1 MINSITL
8 ENFRGFKSFQTDLKP
23 ITLFGGKNN
32 SGKTSILEAVMF
44 LFAHNDPN
52 CFFQMNFLRHMND
65 QPLLTPERLW
75 GALFYNFDTNRQ
87 LKILLQ
93 NNDGSTNRLT
103 LKKDDTSTS
112 LNIDNAESIKKSFV
126 QMGGIN
132 ANYPLLF
139 QYASRNVKEDG
150 RYIINNNGVS
160 IKHNYQKA
168 FQEPVWTPVY
178 MFKSETMFD
187 ANFIA
192 EWFGQLTLDDRKKY
206 IIEALKAFDKAIVD
220 VQTIVKGIIGY
231 LYVIMEDGRKIPLA
245 YMGDGINR
253 LLIVLL
259 GILSNPNSIILID
272 EIENGFHYSMYE
284 KIWKM
289 LGQAAIENNCQIIA
303 NTHSKDM
310 IHGAVEGLKEA
321 DLQDKF
327 SYIRLGKIDDKVQAH
342 VFDMNLLDYAL
353 NSEMEVR

>member
-1 MINSITL
+1 
-8 ENFRGFKSFQTDLKP
+8 
-23 ITLFGGKNN
+23 
-32 SGKTSILEAVMF
+32 
-44 LFAHNDPN
+44 
-52 CFFQMNFLRHMND
+52 
-65 QPLLTPERLW
+65 
-75 GALFYNFDTNRQ
+75 
-87 LKILLQ
+87 
-93 NNDGSTNRLT
+93 
-103 LKKDDTSTS
+103 
-112 LNIDNAESIKKSFV
+112 
-126 QMGGIN
+126 
-132 ANYPLLF
+132 
-139 QYASRNVKEDG
+139 
-150 RYIINNNGVS
+150 
-160 IKHNYQKA
+160 
-168 FQEPVWTPVY
+168 

-192 EWFGQLTLDDRKKY
+192 QWFGQLTLDDRKKY

-342 VFDMNLLDYAL
+342 VFDMNLVDYAL